1 MTENNLNAIRRDLM
15 DIITRKLIL
24 ISDTEILK
32 LAAHVSEIEE
42 TRDIEEIGFNAD
54 VLSSSTSDTIIE
66 VIDETEEI
74 NILKDKLGET
84 EAEFKQRMYDEI
96 RDNLAKDE

>member
-1 MTENNLNAIRRDLM
+1 MTEENLNAIRRDLM

-24 ISDTEILK
+24 ISDNEILK
-32 LAAHVSEIEE
+32 LAAHVSEIKE

-54 VLSSSTSDTIIE
+54 VLSSSTSYTIKE

-74 NILKDKLGET
+74 DILKDSLGEKIAESKLG
-84 EAEFKQRMYDEI
+84 MYDDLRNKLSE
-96 RDNLAKDE
+96 